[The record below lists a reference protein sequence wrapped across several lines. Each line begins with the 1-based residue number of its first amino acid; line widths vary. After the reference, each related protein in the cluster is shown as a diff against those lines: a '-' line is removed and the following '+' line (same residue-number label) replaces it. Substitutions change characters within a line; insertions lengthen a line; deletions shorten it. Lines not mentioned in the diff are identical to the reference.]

1 MKSLVRLST
10 AVTLRRQKEDV
21 IQFSNKKFVGDP
33 LFLMQKKKKNKR
45 KVHNPTYSIFNS
57 VIKYSQGFENV
68 KGQKGFK
75 KAPELP

>member
-10 AVTLRRQKEDV
+10 DVTLRRQKEDV

-33 LFLMQKKKKNKR
+33 LFLMQKKKNKR

-57 VIKYSQGFENV
+57 LIKYSQGFENV
-68 KGQKGFK
+68 KGQKGFT
-75 KAPELP
+75 KAPEPP

>member
-1 MKSLVRLST
+1 MKSLVKLST
-10 AVTLRRQKEDV
+10 AVTLRRQKGDV

-33 LFLMQKKKKNKR
+33 LFLMQKKKR

-57 VIKYSQGFENV
+57 LIKYSQGFENV